1 MSGNKSYQIK
11 VKYIGHSGQT
21 YDEELNFTK
30 ETEAIHAYDIFA
42 NDVSGFVKSVTFKT
56 IDK

>member
-1 MSGNKSYQIK
+1 MKDKLYQVK
-11 VKYIGHSGQT
+11 VQYIGYSGQT

-30 ETEAIHAYDIFA
+30 EAEAVHAYDIFA
-42 NDVSGFVKSVTFKT
+42 NDVSGFVKSVSFKT

>member
-1 MSGNKSYQIK
+1 MKDKSYQVK
-11 VKYIGHSGQT
+11 VKYIGYSGQT

-42 NDVSGFVKSVTFKT
+42 NDASGFVKSVSFKT

>member
-1 MSGNKSYQIK
+1 MPRNKSYQVK

-30 ETEAIHAYDIFA
+30 ETEAVHAYDIFA
-42 NDVSGFVKSVTFKT
+42 NDVSGFVQSVTFKT
-56 IDK
+56 INK

>member
-1 MSGNKSYQIK
+1 MTKDKSYQVK
-11 VKYIGHSGQT
+11 VKYIGYSGQT

-42 NDVSGFVKSVTFKT
+42 NDVSGFVKSVSFKT

>member
-1 MSGNKSYQIK
+1 MPRNKSYQVK
-11 VKYIGHSGQT
+11 VKYIGYSGQT

-30 ETEAIHAYDIFA
+30 ETEAVHAYDIFA
-42 NDVSGFVKSVTFKT
+42 NDVSGFVQSVTFKT

>member
-1 MSGNKSYQIK
+1 MTKNKSYQIK

-21 YDEELNFTK
+21 YDEELIFTK

-42 NDVSGFVKSVTFKT
+42 NDVSGFVKSVSFKT

>member
-1 MSGNKSYQIK
+1 MKDKLYQVK

-42 NDVSGFVKSVTFKT
+42 NDVSGFVKSVSFKT

>member
-1 MSGNKSYQIK
+1 MTKDKYYQVK

-56 IDK
+56 IGK

>member
-1 MSGNKSYQIK
+1 MPGNKSYQVK

-30 ETEAIHAYDIFA
+30 ETEAINAYDIFA
-42 NDVSGFVKSVTFKT
+42 NDVSGFVKSVSFKT

>member
-1 MSGNKSYQIK
+1 MKDKSYQVK
-11 VKYIGHSGQT
+11 VKYIGYSGQT

-30 ETEAIHAYDIFA
+30 EAEAVHAYDIFA
-42 NDVSGFVKSVTFKT
+42 NDVSGFVQSVSFKT